1 MEHRSDPKF
10 WSISVASPQDFFFV
24 LPHKRLGLSNG
35 ECVQCFTHDGLS
47 DFHAFVCLS
56 AKRVLARVLRIER
69 LDSVAARFFPGSSS
83 GRILA
88 RFLYIALYLLPDL
101 HDVSMGSISVA
112 KKA

>member
-1 MEHRSDPKF
+1 MSH
-10 WSISVASPQDFFFV
+10 
-24 LPHKRLGLSNG
+24 GG
-35 ECVQCFTHDGLS
+35 CVQCFTHNCLS
-47 DFHAFVCLS
+47 DLHAFVCLS
-56 AKRVLARVLRIER
+56 AKRALARVLWIER

>member
-1 MEHRSDPKF
+1 MF
-10 WSISVASPQDFFFV
+10 
-24 LPHKRLGLSNG
+24 
-35 ECVQCFTHDGLS
+35 
-47 DFHAFVCLS
+47 LS
-56 AKRVLARVLRIER
+56 AKKYTARVLWVER

-101 HDVSMGSISVA
+101 HDVSMDSFFVA